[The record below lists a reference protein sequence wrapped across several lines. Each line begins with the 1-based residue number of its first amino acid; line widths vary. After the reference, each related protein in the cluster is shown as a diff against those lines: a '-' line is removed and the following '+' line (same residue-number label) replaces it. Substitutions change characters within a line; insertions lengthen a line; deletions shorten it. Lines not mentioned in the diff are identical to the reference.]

1 MRLIIPAAF
10 LSGLLV
16 SPAMAAEVRV
26 TVELPRLRV
35 MEYYRPYTAVWIE
48 KPDRTAVR
56 TVAVWYNTRLRNQK
70 GTAWLNNVREWWR
83 ATGRH
88 LELPAD
94 GISGATRAP
103 GVHQIVFKP
112 GSAKFARL
120 PAGRYHLVVEAAREG
135 GGRETL
141 RVPFQWPARS
151 AQTASARGSRELRS
165 VAISIRP

>member
-1 MRLIIPAAF
+1 MRFVIPAAF
-10 LSGLLV
+10 LSGIVV
-16 SPAMAAEVRV
+16 SPALAAEVRV
-26 TVELPRLRV
+26 TVELPRLQV

-56 TVAVWYNTRLRNQK
+56 TVAVWYNTRLRNRK

-88 LELPAD
+88 LKLPAD
-94 GISGATRAP
+94 GVSGATRAP
-103 GVHQIVFKP
+103 GVHQIVFRP
-112 GSAKFARL
+112 GTSHFGTL
-120 PAGRYHLVVEAAREG
+120 PAGRYRLVVEAAREG
-135 GGRETL
+135 GGRETV
-141 RVPFQWPARS
+141 RVPFHWPAEG